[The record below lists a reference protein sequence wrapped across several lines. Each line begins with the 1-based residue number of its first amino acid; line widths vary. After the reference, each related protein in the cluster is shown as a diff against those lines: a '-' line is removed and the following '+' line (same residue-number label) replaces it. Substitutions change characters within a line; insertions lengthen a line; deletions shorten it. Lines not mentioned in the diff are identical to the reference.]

1 MIRLE
6 YNEIIGYH
14 LSLTKRRSELLKKQL
29 IGKSKLLLQI
39 NNTKYKVKPK
49 ELIL

>member
-29 IGKSKLLLQI
+29 MVNQNYYFKLIIQNI
-39 NNTKYKVKPK
+39 K
-49 ELIL
+49 